1 METEE
6 WTSISTDVRVRGGCS
21 IRAEKRGS
29 EKMEKG
35 KIKAAEMRKLKR
47 IFKEIPENKKKIVE
61 KLIDNAAFMAEQL
74 EHLQEDIQ
82 EKGYIS
88 EYQNGENQWG
98 TKKAPEV
105 EIYNTTIKHYSGV
118 IKQLLDLMPE
128 TDENAVDELALFH
141 RERERK

>member
-1 METEE
+1 
-6 WTSISTDVRVRGGCS
+6 
-21 IRAEKRGS
+21 
-29 EKMEKG
+29 MEKG

-74 EHLQEDIQ
+74 DHLQTDIE

-105 EIYNTTIKHYSGV
+105 EIYTATIKNYSSV

-128 TDENAVDELALFH
+128 TDEAAVDELVLFR
-141 RERERK
+141 RERDSE

>member
-1 METEE
+1 
-6 WTSISTDVRVRGGCS
+6 
-21 IRAEKRGS
+21 
-29 EKMEKG
+29 
-35 KIKAAEMRKLKR
+35 MRKLKR

-74 EHLQEDIQ
+74 EHLQVDIE

-105 EIYNTTIKHYSGV
+105 EIYTATITYCRLSKDSVMLGSVMFVGV
-118 IKQLLDLMPE
+118 SSSL
-128 TDENAVDELALFH
+128 
-141 RERERK
+141 

>member
-1 METEE
+1 
-6 WTSISTDVRVRGGCS
+6 
-21 IRAEKRGS
+21 
-29 EKMEKG
+29 MEKG

-47 IFKEIPENKKKIVE
+47 IFKEIPENKKKLGDFVVYTAG
-61 KLIDNAAFMAEQL
+61 NFR
-74 EHLQEDIQ
+74 HLQTDIE

-105 EIYNTTIKHYSGV
+105 EIYTATIKNYSSV

-128 TDENAVDELALFH
+128 TDEAAVDELVLFR
-141 RERERK
+141 RERDSK